1 MGFKD
6 NLLGPL
12 PPGNGLY
19 TRQSLSTDKDASRT
33 PTNPPHHPSYK
44 PDLDQP
50 SAQQLPSVDQCIC
63 HLKLLTARANLQEDI
78 STSESLFGL
87 SDSLTERLS
96 DRNKQEVLPKIREK
110 RWQVYVFRAVER
122 CRVLWERED
131 LSSHGHFD
139 LITEKGKVINWGPDR
154 APPLGTI
161 CSCDGRSSIN
171 EIPNVLMVLHSSMQ
185 NPRAFFEDCIRQEKM
200 DVWATGLPWAL
211 INTCI
216 DNSSSTMS
224 NFEQMTGFALDNLHD
239 PSTAKTDAFLDDPK
253 RPFEHG
259 RGYVDRSFTTTCA
272 QCNFTTNHEILKLQ
286 KFRRDL
292 QALLKDDVPMPGTS
306 LSQEGRPD
314 KALNPDLRRHEMF
327 FPNRIII
334 GGLKTLLINAT
345 DNIQVGKSTVTN
357 IRDAFDRAIRDA
369 SLV

>member
-200 DVWATGLPWAL
+200 DLFDYVAT
-211 INTCI
+211 
-216 DNSSSTMS
+216 DESRS

-239 PSTAKTDAFLDDPK
+239 PSTAK